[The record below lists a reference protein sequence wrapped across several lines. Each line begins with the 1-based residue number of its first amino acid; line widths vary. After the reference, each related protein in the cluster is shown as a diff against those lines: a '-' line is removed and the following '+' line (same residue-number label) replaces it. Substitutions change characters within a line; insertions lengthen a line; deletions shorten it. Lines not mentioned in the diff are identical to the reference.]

1 MSGSRTSLEAA
12 LLAMLPNTRLTG
24 CKRSA
29 WHSATFSGERVVARL
44 ELHGPERDSAAEAFT
59 KALPETEFQLRRQF
73 VADISVSAQRAL
85 PGAIALTVEALLL
98 DE

>member
-12 LLAMLPNTRLTG
+12 LLAMLTDARLTG

-29 WHSATFSGERVVARL
+29 WHSATFSGERVAVNL
-44 ELHGPERDSAAEAFT
+44 ELHGPERDSAAEAFM
-59 KALPETEFQLRRQF
+59 KILPEAEFRLRKQF
-73 VADISVSAQRAL
+73 VADISVSEQHAL
-85 PGAIALTVEALLL
+85 PGAIVLTVEALLL

>member
-12 LLAMLPNTRLTG
+12 LLAMLPDARLTG

-29 WHSATFSGERVVARL
+29 WHSATFSGERVVVSL
-44 ELHGPERDSAAEAFT
+44 ELQGPERDSAAEAFT
-59 KALPETEFQLRRQF
+59 KILPETEFQLRKQF
-73 VADISVSAQRAL
+73 VADISVSEQHAL